1 MLAMKKQVPPHN
13 TETTALKPSMKKE
26 KDSMIYYK
34 AIFIYMLGGLVGTL
48 WETILNLCRGRGFV
62 FCNGSIL
69 TPFNFVYGVGALVII
84 ACLRNQTKWW
94 GVYLIGAVGGGVVEY
109 LLNFLEEKILG
120 TRSWNYTGKFLNIN
134 GRTTLIY
141 MAFWG
146 LLCLAVIFLVYKPL
160 NRWLDMIP
168 PETMKII
175 AIVMATIILCDFM
188 ITVSALTPYAGR
200 NAGRAALTHAGQL
213 IDRLCDDAFMKR
225 RFPNMKF
232 T

>member
-84 ACLRNQTKWW
+84 ACQSDEM
-94 GVYLIGAVGGGVVEY
+94 VGS
-109 LLNFLEEKILG
+109 LLN
-120 TRSWNYTGKFLNIN
+120 RCSW
-134 GRTTLIY
+134 
-141 MAFWG
+141 
-146 LLCLAVIFLVYKPL
+146 
-160 NRWLDMIP
+160 
-168 PETMKII
+168 
-175 AIVMATIILCDFM
+175 
-188 ITVSALTPYAGR
+188 
-200 NAGRAALTHAGQL
+200 
-213 IDRLCDDAFMKR
+213 R
-225 RFPNMKF
+225 RGCRISVEFS
-232 T
+232 

>member
-1 MLAMKKQVPPHN
+1 MV
-13 TETTALKPSMKKE
+13 
-26 KDSMIYYK
+26 
-34 AIFIYMLGGLVGTL
+34 
-48 WETILNLCRGRGFV
+48 RGHG
-62 FCNGSIL
+62 
-69 TPFNFVYGVGALVII
+69 
-84 ACLRNQTKWW
+84 
-94 GVYLIGAVGGGVVEY
+94 
-109 LLNFLEEKILG
+109 
-120 TRSWNYTGKFLNIN
+120 NYTGKFLNIN

-188 ITVSALTPYAGR
+188 ITVSALIRYAGR